1 MAADISPSSSQS
13 SSEERRRMLRVLL
26 PAVWIALV
34 IIVAA
39 VIAGMFGDSGP
50 KMSDGSP
57 GGLHDAGLQ
66 EVVAGVKIRDLKV
79 GEGSPPAQIGA
90 RIRVHY
96 KGWLA
101 DGTVFDSTEGR
112 TPFVCN
118 LKPGMDGVITG
129 WVYGIQGMRPGGI
142 RKLVIAPDK
151 GYGNQGTDRIPP
163 NSFLIFEVQLL
174 EILPSGGLTQG
185 PGRPMSDGSD
195 GGTEDLHM
203 THIGDGVR
211 IRDIRLGEGDP
222 VEPGATITVHYKGWL
237 PDGTVFDDSRSRNR
251 GQPMTLSLSDMIAGW
266 RKGIPGMKP
275 GGIRKLVI
283 PPEMGYGAQGKGDIP
298 PNATLIFEVELIK
311 TGS

>member
-1 MAADISPSSSQS
+1 MSKDISTSSLPPSD
-13 SSEERRRMLRVLL
+13 ERRRMLRVLL
-26 PAVWIALV
+26 PSGGIALV
-34 IIVAA
+34 IIVSA
-39 VIAGMFGDSGP
+39 VVAGMFGGSGP

-57 GGLHDAGLQ
+57 GGLNDPDLQ

-90 RIRVHY
+90 RLRLHY

-112 TPFVCN
+112 APFLCT
-118 LKPGMDGVITG
+118 LKPGLEGVITG
-129 WVYGIQGMRPGGI
+129 WVYGLQGMRPGGI
-142 RKLVIAPDK
+142 RKIVIAPDK

-174 EILPSGGLTQG
+174 EILPSASLAQG

-195 GGTEDLHM
+195 GGTEDLQL
-203 THIGDGVR
+203 THVGDGVR
-211 IRDIRLGEGDP
+211 IRDLRVGEGDP
-222 VEPGATITVHYKGWL
+222 VEPGATVTVHYRGWL
-237 PDGTVFDDSRSRNR
+237 PDGTLFDDSRSRNR
-251 GQPMTLSLSDMIAGW
+251 GQPMTLSLDDMIAGW

-283 PPEMGYGAQGKGDIP
+283 PPEMGYGAQGKGDVP
-298 PNATLIFEVELIK
+298 PNATLIFEVELFK
-311 TGS
+311 VGP